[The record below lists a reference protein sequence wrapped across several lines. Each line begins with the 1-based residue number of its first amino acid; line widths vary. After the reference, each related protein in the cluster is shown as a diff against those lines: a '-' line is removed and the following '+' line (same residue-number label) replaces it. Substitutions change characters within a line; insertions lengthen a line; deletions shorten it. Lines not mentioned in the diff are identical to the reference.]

1 MSNKNSNE
9 MRDKECL
16 LKELRNRGYDDNPTL
31 SDLSEETLKSIL
43 SNEESFYER
52 NSSE

>member
-16 LKELRNRGYDDNPTL
+16 LKELRNRGYDNPTL